1 MAKANKYDA
10 FISYR
15 HCEPDSDIAAKLQKK
30 LEGFRLPK
38 EIAKK
43 VGRTR
48 LNRVFRDET
57 EFAVSDD
64 LTQAIDEALANSE
77 YLIAICSPEYLK
89 SEWCRKEI
97 ASFLRLHDRKHILL
111 VLADGEPDERVKEK
125 YSL

>member
-1 MAKANKYDA
+1 MAKTGRYDA

-43 VGRTR
+43 IGRTR

-64 LTQAIDEALANSE
+64 LTQAID
-77 YLIAICSPEYLK
+77 
-89 SEWCRKEI
+89 
-97 ASFLRLHDRKHILL
+97 
-111 VLADGEPDERVKEK
+111 
-125 YSL
+125 

>member
-1 MAKANKYDA
+1 MAKTVKYDA

-38 EIAKK
+38 DIAKK
-43 VGRTR
+43 LGRTR

-64 LTQAIDEALANSE
+64 LTQAIVVYSINYEYSGNNSAYYKVYPVTYEELISMADE
-77 YLIAICSPEYLK
+77 YL
-89 SEWCRKEI
+89 
-97 ASFLRLHDRKHILL
+97 
-111 VLADGEPDERVKEK
+111 DGYEPDERVKEK
-125 YSL
+125 YSLD